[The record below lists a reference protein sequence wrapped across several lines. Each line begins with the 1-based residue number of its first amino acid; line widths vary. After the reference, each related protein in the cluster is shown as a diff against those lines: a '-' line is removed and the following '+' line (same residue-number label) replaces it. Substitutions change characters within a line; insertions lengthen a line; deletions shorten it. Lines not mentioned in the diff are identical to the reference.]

1 MRALL
6 VPGCVIALL
15 GVAAAVAVIEESRDP
30 LIHEGDLVE
39 LMTAAA
45 YGVGGVIGLI
55 AVWRARS
62 GRRALCV
69 LPALAFLAA
78 AEETSLPERLA
89 GRGFEVGDVYV
100 DAPHDLATALLDG
113 LVAADLAALAVT
125 VVLAGL
131 GAAVALAIRRMPAA
145 QAGARTLLDHPG
157 RLEML
162 FAAGCLAAAFGLDAV
177 REVTQHRKLFGLTFT
192 EEALELTAAV
202 ALAVT
207 CAEPLRARCW

>member
-1 MRALL
+1 MAVSSVQLARVCGTRVCPLRFTAMRALR

-15 GVAAAVAVIEESRDP
+15 GVAAAVAVIKESRDP
-30 LIHEGDLVE
+30 LMHEGDLVE

-45 YGVGGVIGLI
+45 YGV
-55 AVWRARS
+55 
-62 GRRALCV
+62 
-69 LPALAFLAA
+69 
-78 AEETSLPERLA
+78 
-89 GRGFEVGDVYV
+89 
-100 DAPHDLATALLDG
+100 
-113 LVAADLAALAVT
+113 AVT

>member
-1 MRALL
+1 MAVCSVQRARVRGTRACPLRFTAMKALL

-39 LMTAAA
+39 LMTAA
-45 YGVGGVIGLI
+45 YGVGGAIGLI

-69 LPALAFLAA
+69 LPA
-78 AEETSLPERLA
+78 
-89 GRGFEVGDVYV
+89 
-100 DAPHDLATALLDG
+100 
-113 LVAADLAALAVT
+113 
-125 VVLAGL
+125 
-131 GAAVALAIRRMPAA
+131 
-145 QAGARTLLDHPG
+145 
-157 RLEML
+157 
-162 FAAGCLAAAFGLDAV
+162 
-177 REVTQHRKLFGLTFT
+177 TQHRRLFGLTFM

-207 CAEPLRARCW
+207 CAAPLRARRW